1 MKKSKQQILE
11 FSPGRD
17 GDSGMLD
24 EFARQMNG
32 IALGLAARSRDRDR
46 PRQPAAAERSRP
58 HNSS

>member
-11 FSPGRD
+11 FSPGRE

-32 IALGLAARSRDRDR
+32 IAHTLVARSRDRDR
-46 PRQPAAAERSRP
+46 PRRPAVAERSRP
-58 HNSS
+58 RNNS